1 MPVRGDAM
9 YRVSRRLELTSR
21 RLRRW
26 NREEVGNI
34 FRRIE
39 GLEEVISSLQSQEVQ
54 SGGLSEGELG
64 ELRSHLALHDS
75 LLRQQEI
82 FWRQKSRV
90 QWIQEG
96 DRNTRFFHQSTVIRR
111 HQNRIRAIRGEDGQL
126 TEDPDTIQ
134 RILECFFRAR
144 WTEQT
149 GDGSLVDIPM
159 PQIRVS
165 EEEIAALIRP
175 VSEGEIR
182 ETVWSLVGDKAP
194 GPDGFPPVFFRR
206 YWSIV
211 GQEVTEAIQQFFS
224 TATMSRDWQRTFITL
239 IPKRQD
245 ATEPE
250 HFRPISLC
258 STLYKATTKILA
270 VRLRDIL
277 PRLISLEQGAFLG
290 GRSITDNVLI
300 AQEFIYDHSK
310 ALSMSSLMGIKLD
323 MERA

>member
-1 MPVRGDAM
+1 MAGWVQCFPDYHFRHLPRIASDHCPLLVSTETFTPARPPFRFEKLWFCYPRSGEMVREAWSMPVRGDAM

-34 FRRIE
+34 LRRIE

-54 SGGLSEGELG
+54 SGGLSEGELE

-96 DRNTRFFHQSTVIRR
+96 DRNTRFFHQATVIRR

-134 RILECFFRAR
+134 RIVESFFRAR

-149 GDGSLVDIPM
+149 RDGSLVEIPM

-165 EEEIAALIRP
+165 EEETVALIRP

-182 ETVWSLVGDKAP
+182 ETVWSLEGDKAP

-206 YWSIV
+206 Y
-211 GQEVTEAIQQFFS
+211 
-224 TATMSRDWQRTFITL
+224 
-239 IPKRQD
+239 
-245 ATEPE
+245 
-250 HFRPISLC
+250 
-258 STLYKATTKILA
+258 
-270 VRLRDIL
+270 
-277 PRLISLEQGAFLG
+277 
-290 GRSITDNVLI
+290 
-300 AQEFIYDHSK
+300 
-310 ALSMSSLMGIKLD
+310 
-323 MERA
+323 